1 MLSYFQLLCHW
12 LFNLLDNTLE
22 IQWMTQWKTHMC
34 QIYFALLWSLQVFSA
49 SKSYCVGG
57 LKFYSSFPHFSSQP
71 WDHPNC
77 FWFFLCLTRPACQDA
92 SDSPSASLALKPIKY
107 IRKGSK
113 REKKNISSLWILVFR
128 QLHWYPVTFKE
139 MEIRNLCSFS
149 KCFKKDRFCTECSF
163 IMTGRPKSAILK
175 FLPNSWQQPSL
186 SRWLFY
192 KALVTKEKW

>member
-12 LFNLLDNTLE
+12 HFNLLDNTLE
-22 IQWMTQWKTHMC
+22 IQWMTQWKTHMFRFTLLFSGLFRFSVPLNPIVLAASNSILHFLTSIHNHEIT
-34 QIYFALLWSLQVFSA
+34 QIVSGSFFASQ
-49 SKSYCVGG
+49 G
-57 LKFYSSFPHFSSQP
+57 LPVKMPLILPVLH
-71 WDHPNC
+71 
-77 FWFFLCLTRPACQDA
+77 L
-92 SDSPSASLALKPIKY
+92 PSTPSNTSEKDL
-107 IRKGSK
+107 
-113 REKKNISSLWILVFR
+113 REKKNLSSLWILVFR

-139 MEIRNLCSFS
+139 MEIRNLFSFS

-163 IMTGRPKSAILK
+163 IMTGRPKSAIFK

>member
-57 LKFYSSFPHFSSQP
+57 LKFYSSFPHFNSQP

-92 SDSPSASLALKPIKY
+92 SDSPSALLALNPIKY

-113 REKKNISSLWILVFR
+113 REKKSLLSLDPCFSATSLVPCNLQGNGNQEFV
-128 QLHWYPVTFKE
+128 QLLQVFQE
-139 MEIRNLCSFS
+139 GSFLHGMLLHH
-149 KCFKKDRFCTECSF
+149 D
-163 IMTGRPKSAILK
+163 
-175 FLPNSWQQPSL
+175 W
-186 SRWLFY
+186 
-192 KALVTKEKW
+192 